1 MFQTL
6 LKAYHVQFYPT
17 DWLKGKGYAGKP
29 YFLCEYAHAM
39 GVGPG
44 GLEDYWQVIDSS
56 DRFMGG
62 CIWEWADHA
71 IDHEGE
77 KIKYTYG
84 GDHGEPFHD
93 GNFCVDGLVFPDRTP
108 SSGALNMK
116 QVYRPVRAQYKGGAL
131 IFRNTN
137 SFRDTGYLKIA
148 YALQLDGR
156 IQKTYVLDQ
165 AIPAGKCLSIAFDTQ
180 VAEGDCFINI
190 RYDDRWSGENIAFE
204 QLAVR
209 EKLPNMKIG
218 SAAPLMEKDGSYL
231 LNAKK
236 ANIILTDR
244 AACCQSSLSTAKICF
259 PQAAPS
265 TQTLCARRWIMICIS
280 HPSGVSTDIMI

>member
-1 MFQTL
+1 M
-6 LKAYHVQFYPT
+6 
-17 DWLKGKGYAGKP
+17 
-29 YFLCEYAHAM
+29 
-39 GVGPG
+39 
-44 GLEDYWQVIDSS
+44 
-56 DRFMGG
+56 
-62 CIWEWADHA
+62 
-71 IDHEGE
+71 
-77 KIKYTYG
+77 
-84 GDHGEPFHD
+84 
-93 GNFCVDGLVFPDRTP
+93 
-108 SSGALNMK
+108 
-116 QVYRPVRAQYKGGAL
+116 RAQYKGGAL

-180 VAEGDCFINI
+180 AAEGDCFINI

-231 LNAKK
+231 FECEKGEYHFDRQSGLLSV
-236 ANIILTDR
+236 ILVNGKNL
-244 AACCQSSLSTAKICF
+244 LSTGSAVHTNIMR
-259 PQAAPS
+259 APMDNDMYI
-265 TQTLCARRWIMICIS
+265 TPKWRE
-280 HPSGVSTDIMI
+280 HGYYEYNGKN